1 VPVLRQE
8 FNVHYNGWVF
18 GHEVDRLMD
27 SLTHP
32 FGYSQPEVMIPM
44 EIISDE
50 SVELPMWR
58 SGWALVHP
66 DPSVPIWSPDEEDFL
81 TITWP
86 TPVLR
91 DLLGPCALLG
101 KGHTESAGVARKHV
115 VEIDGQWYAAVPRF
129 FHTVGDHWS
138 RIIASDRPALVT
150 ISGQEVA
157 TTTVAD
163 MDLNASF
170 KVGGPSLVVG
180 PEGPVYHDT
189 SWGSGDKEDS
199 IARRRAVTE
208 VLMTLPGDT
217 PVTAIDF
224 HT

>member
-1 VPVLRQE
+1 MRSTPGISASRLHDARPPSPSSSRCRRAAIAKNSERLIPKRMHDWRLRGRPDQGSIVQSSSNE
-8 FNVHYNGWVF
+8 YNQVY
-18 GHEVDRLMD
+18 
-27 SLTHP
+27 P
-32 FGYSQPEVMIPM
+32 
-44 EIISDE
+44 
-50 SVELPMWR
+50 
-58 SGWALVHP
+58 
-66 DPSVPIWSPDEEDFL
+66 PSSF
-81 TITWP
+81 
-86 TPVLR
+86 
-91 DLLGPCALLG
+91 
-101 KGHTESAGVARKHV
+101 AGVARKHV

-163 MDLNASF
+163 MDLDASF